1 MNAAIRG
8 IKGKRII
15 DLDRPEHDV
24 RGPTLERL
32 ERAGNHASVGDDK
45 MGRVLYQFLDSPLD
59 RLYGRLVR
67 ASRTENQTERL
78 RVEYAAL
85 KKYHR
90 LFVESGMVGSVGS
103 VDPNR
108 TYSPNPVGRT
118 FLGGS
123 ERQCN
128 DRDEYRRAKICL
140 GHLPGIVVDNVVNHE
155 NSLDKAGNYVHGKNS
170 QRRRIAAAEKILREA
185 AFKLAEKWK
194 MI

>member
-8 IKGKRII
+8 IKGKRVI
-15 DLDRPEHDV
+15 DLDRPDCDV
-24 RGPTLERL
+24 RGPTLERM
-32 ERAGNHASVGDDK
+32 AMAQGSAAVGDDK
-45 MGRVLYQFLDSPLD
+45 MGRVVYQFLDSPLD

-67 ASRTENQTERL
+67 ASRTENATERL

-123 ERQCN
+123 EKQCN

-140 GHLPGIVVDNVVNHE
+140 GHLPGIVVDNVVCSE
-155 NSLDKAGNYVHGKNS
+155 NSLELAGNYVYGKNS
-170 QRRRIAAAEKILREA
+170 QRRRIVAAEKILRQA
-185 AFKLAEKWK
+185 AFKLAELWK
-194 MI
+194 MA